1 MKKKITISSNCE
13 LRKLKNG
20 KYSIRYK
27 IPPHDDVKEW
37 TWTNWYRTNKT
48 SKGAAKRDG
57 QKFRKEKEE
66 ELNNYT
72 TKENITLGE
81 YAEQWSEDRKKF
93 NIVKE
98 STWDRDQ
105 LEIKII
111 KNSCIGNIK
120 LDEIDEDDL
129 ENFKRENVDKGYSTD
144 KQNKL
149 IKKVKQIIRH
159 AAKKRKIKH
168 DPSIAVENIKHEIK
182 KKRRALP
189 REKQIQLLNDL
200 EAEEP
205 DGKNVVIR
213 IAFATGMRKG
223 EVLGLQ
229 WRDIDFKERII
240 HLRRQLTAKG
250 EYESPKY
257 DSIGDIPIDQE
268 LTEYLQRWQKIT
280 KAKWYK
286 KTKLPLKSPVCRN
299 KNGNQLQGGN
309 FDKYRREWFVKHGLG
324 TYTNEY
330 ETRDEKDVKR
340 YHKRGYVGYNL
351 HEIRHTMATEL
362 VSSADIKT
370 AQTILRHTQI
380 STTEKYIH
388 EIPENVRTAMDDLNE
403 KRKHF

>member
-57 QKFRKEKEE
+57 EKFRKEKEE

-105 LEIKII
+105 L

-213 IAFATGMRKG
+213 IAFATGMRKDG
-223 EVLGLQ
+223 
-229 WRDIDFKERII
+229 
-240 HLRRQLTAKG
+240 
-250 EYESPKY
+250 
-257 DSIGDIPIDQE
+257 
-268 LTEYLQRWQKIT
+268 
-280 KAKWYK
+280 K
-286 KTKLPLKSPVCRN
+286 KSRKQNGTRKRN
-299 KNGNQLQGGN
+299 
-309 FDKYRREWFVKHGLG
+309 
-324 TYTNEY
+324 
-330 ETRDEKDVKR
+330 
-340 YHKRGYVGYNL
+340 YH
-351 HEIRHTMATEL
+351 
-362 VSSADIKT
+362 
-370 AQTILRHTQI
+370 
-380 STTEKYIH
+380 
-388 EIPENVRTAMDDLNE
+388 
-403 KRKHF
+403 